1 MPWWL
6 KSAIFLQKNSDGSVG
21 RGRRMRLD
29 SIGREGSWGPVTC
42 ISHSHDTTM
51 PPHPSHQTNI
61 SYAGVKKSS
70 STCAQ
75 KGCQRHNLG
84 YWVLNPFNS
93 VNIHEPPEG
102 QIGPAIKPNS
112 SCMLLDKMILF
123 GFNILLLNFSL
134 TMPWGPLDCRMF
146 VHPSLRAVQSMLA
159 IREAILI
166 KKVFVHKIIKWG
178 RGMASLRSFFT
189 LIHPSRF
196 NFAKCHHP

>member
-1 MPWWL
+1 MCPGMDALMIKISHLLAKKFWRKCW
-6 KSAIFLQKNSDGSVG
+6 AGSEDEAG
-21 RGRRMRLD
+21 FH
-29 SIGREGSWGPVTC
+29 REGGELRPRHLHQSLPW
-42 ISHSHDTTM
+42 HHHATTYK
-51 PPHPSHQTNI
+51 PSNKHI
-61 SYAGVKKSS
+61 KKSS

-146 VHPSLRAVQSMLA
+146 VHPSWELY
-159 IREAILI
+159 
-166 KKVFVHKIIKWG
+166 KV
-178 RGMASLRSFFT
+178 
-189 LIHPSRF
+189 
-196 NFAKCHHP
+196 C